1 MPPMRTTL
9 FSPTSTATTWL
20 SKDLPSKSSFL
31 QFQWAIHHGIVI
43 TPAPQLGIF
52 FRTYRFFKES
62 SDEEREHAEK
72 FMKYQVLVTTSTSID
87 SLISTV
93 ICPHPPHFVLWCDTD
108 VRMFLC
114 RHQNT
119 RGGRVSLQSIFPPLT
134 EFDHPEKG
142 DALYGELP
150 CMPIWWIMVWSQIIG
165 ALEEA
170 ACWGRAGKLTKVC
183 CFSGKIGLS
192 FILQLM

>member
-1 MPPMRTTL
+1 MLITGHSSCIGSSIRIQFDSDSLYHAVWSTMPPMRTTPSL
-9 FSPTSTATTWL
+9 PTSTATTWL

-72 FMKYQVLVTTSTSID
+72 FMKYQVLIVLPLT
-87 SLISTV
+87 LNSTV

-119 RGGRVSLQSIFPPLT
+119 RGGRVSLQSIVTPLT

-150 CMPIWWIMVWSQIIG
+150 CMPIW
-165 ALEEA
+165 
-170 ACWGRAGKLTKVC
+170 
-183 CFSGKIGLS
+183 
-192 FILQLM
+192 